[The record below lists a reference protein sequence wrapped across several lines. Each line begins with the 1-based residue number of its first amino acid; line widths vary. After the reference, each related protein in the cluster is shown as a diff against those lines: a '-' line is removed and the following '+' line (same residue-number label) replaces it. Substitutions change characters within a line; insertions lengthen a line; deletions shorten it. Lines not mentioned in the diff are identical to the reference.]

1 MGLFWATSSRIIAH
15 LETLR
20 LQWCELLFYQFRQS
34 LQNMLWVNW
43 LEWLVGIVTNHS
55 SSLVLILFSVVANRT
70 NRTNRTASP
79 IGFCFVVRLDS
90 IGVYFAKFAKF
101 ASLAQWFL
109 LCGKIGAIQLSKS
122 EQPILT
128 FMKGIYEW
136 FTLETSWNP
145 ATFWTAQASTC
156 LCRRSSAG
164 QGGRD
169 GSTKNAITICRD
181 LFAERAKDFG
191 SNELR
196 EPPDCSILQERQSNG
211 FSFNA
216 LGQGLVGT
224 SGRRN
229 IKLDSKDPVI
239 FWNSHQLV
247 PPPLFSYWILFL
259 VAFCVESKK
268 PNHH

>member
-1 MGLFWATSSRIIAH
+1 MVR
-15 LETLR
+15 TLT
-20 LQWCELLFYQFRQS
+20 YQFRQS

-122 EQPILT
+122 EQLIPT

-156 LCRRSSAG
+156 LCRCSSAG

-181 LFAERAKDFG
+181 LFAERVEDSG
-191 SNELR
+191 GNELR
-196 EPPDCSILQERQSNG
+196 KPSSCSILAGRSAQMALLQCTRARTGRTPVVLDISKLIPKILRFFG
-211 FSFNA
+211 HLPIWFLSYTCPADSFS
-216 LGQGLVGT
+216 
-224 SGRRN
+224 
-229 IKLDSKDPVI
+229 
-239 FWNSHQLV
+239 
-247 PPPLFSYWILFL
+247 
-259 VAFCVESKK
+259 
-268 PNHH
+268 